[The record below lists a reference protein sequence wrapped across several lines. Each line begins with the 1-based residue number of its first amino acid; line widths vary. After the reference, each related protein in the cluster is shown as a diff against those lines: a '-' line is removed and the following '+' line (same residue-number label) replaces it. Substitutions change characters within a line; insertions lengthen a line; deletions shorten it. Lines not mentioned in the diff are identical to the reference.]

1 MLNIG
6 FPRDADDA
14 SRSWKMVG
22 LSFSEEATAM
32 DIVTQQ
38 ATRLPLQAAALRS

>member
-1 MLNIG
+1 MLNTG
-6 FPRDADDA
+6 FARNADDTPH
-14 SRSWKMVG
+14 SWKMVG